1 MLLSGNRTIDEVLNS
16 KVYVEYLKLDEEQL
30 WRAGMLREL
39 LDVRNDVKT
48 IEELEN
54 DDVEDILEFLCTE

>member
-1 MLLSGNRTIDEVLNS
+1 MLLAGKRTIDEVLSS
-16 KVYVEYLKLDEEQL
+16 KVDVEYHKLDEEQL

-39 LDVRNDVKT
+39 IDSRNDVKT

-54 DDVEDILEFLCTE
+54 DDLEDILEYLSTE